1 MIRTGHVVFL
11 CALALLTVGVLMV
24 GSAGME
30 VRPVLP
36 SRGATDVIAGPQTVV
51 DAVAAIVLSK
61 NGLYMALA
69 VLAMCSMAMIPLDR
83 MFAGGSI
90 RGGGMLALVRGET
103 HASPES
109 PGRGRNVAAAFGVG
123 TLILLAIVA
132 TAYIPG
138 LSHEVNKSR
147 RWIAVPGFASLTIQ
161 PSEFAKWGLIVLM
174 AMYGAWRGVAMRR
187 FWTGLAPALLAI
199 AAVGGAIAH
208 QDLGTGVL
216 VVCAG
221 SAVLLAAGARVWQF
235 LMFIPPALAGFVALI
250 AANPY
255 RLQRIQTF
263 LDPYVQPQK
272 AGYHMIQ
279 SMLAV
284 SGGEG
289 TGRGLGFGLQKYGYL
304 PEDTTDFLFAIICEE
319 LGIVGAAAVIGMY
332 VLLLWAGLAI
342 VRRQQAPVLKL
353 FGLGVLTTIGLQAL
367 INLAVVTGLGPTKGI
382 ALPLVS
388 SGGTGWILTAASLG
402 LLIAMDPEGAAA
414 PEPESAHDEIET
426 NDLPMLVTT

>member
-11 CALALLTVGVLMV
+11 CALALLAVGVVMV

-30 VRPVLP
+30 LRAVVPAE
-36 SRGATDVIAGPQTVV
+36 GAKGTIAGPQSLSDGIASV
-51 DAVAAIVLSK
+51 VLSK

-69 VLAMCSMAMIPLDR
+69 VLGMCAMALLPLDR
-83 MFAGGSI
+83 MFGGGREAGQVAGGAG
-90 RGGGMLALVRGET
+90 RRRQLAVVFL
-103 HASPES
+103 
-109 PGRGRNVAAAFGVG
+109 GVG
-123 TLILLAIVA
+123 TIVLAAIVM
-132 TAYIPG
+132 TSYMPG
-138 LSHEVNKSR
+138 LSHPVNNSR

-161 PSEFAKWGLIVLM
+161 PSEFAKWGLLVVL
-174 AMYGAWRGVAMRR
+174 AAYGAWRGDVMRR
-187 FWTGLAPALLAI
+187 FWRGLLPALLAL
-199 AAVGGAIAH
+199 AVVSGLIAH

-221 SAVLLAAGARVWQF
+221 SVVLLAAGARVWQF
-235 LMFIPPALAGFVALI
+235 AMFIPAGIAGVIALI

-255 RLQRIQTF
+255 RLQRIETF
-263 LDPYVQPQK
+263 FDPYIQPQK

-319 LGIVGAAAVIGMY
+319 LGMIGAAAVIGLY
-332 VLLLWAGLAI
+332 IALIWAGLSI
-342 VRRQQAPVLKL
+342 VRRQGSPLLKL
-353 FGLGVLTTIGLQAL
+353 LGVGILTTIGLQAL

-402 LLIAMDPEGAAA
+402 LLIAMDPEGEYETA
-414 PEPESAHDEIET
+414 PELEVEHEPVQVAS
-426 NDLPMLVTT
+426 PMLVPT

>member
-11 CALALLTVGVLMV
+11 CALALLTVGVVMV

-30 VRPVLP
+30 LRPVLP
-36 SRGATDVIAGPQTVV
+36 AEGAKATVAGPRSFT
-51 DAVAAIVLSK
+51 DGVAAVVLSK

-69 VLAMCSMAMIPLDR
+69 VLAMCSMALLPLDR
-83 MFAGGSI
+83 MFGGNRRRWGAEGVEGAEQGREAP
-90 RGGGMLALVRGET
+90 RGSSLAFWVLGL
-103 HASPES
+103 
-109 PGRGRNVAAAFGVG
+109 G
-123 TLILLAIVA
+123 TLFLAGIVA
-132 TAYIPG
+132 TSYMPG
-138 LSHEVNKSR
+138 LSHPVNNSR
-147 RWIAVPGFASLTIQ
+147 RWIAVPGFGSLTIQ
-161 PSEFAKWGLIVLM
+161 PSEFAKWGLLVVF
-174 AMYGAWRGVAMRR
+174 AAYGAWRASQMRS
-187 FWTGLAPALLAI
+187 FWKGLLPALVALGL
-199 AAVGGAIAH
+199 VGGMIAH

-221 SAVLLAAGARVWQF
+221 SVVLLAAGARVWQF
-235 LMFIPPALAGFVALI
+235 AMFIPAGIAGVVALI
-250 AANPY
+250 LDNPY
-255 RLQRIQTF
+255 RLQRIETF
-263 LDPYVQPQK
+263 FDPYVQPQK

-319 LGIVGAAAVIGMY
+319 MGMIGAAAVIGLY
-332 VLLLWAGLAI
+332 VALIWAGLGI
-342 VRRQQAPVLKL
+342 VRRQSSPMLKL
-353 FGLGVLTTIGLQAL
+353 FGVGVLTTIGLQAL

-402 LLIAMDPEGAAA
+402 LLIAMDPEGEYETVA
-414 PEPESAHDEIET
+414 DVEIEAT
-426 NDLPMLVTT
+426 PARASRPMLVPT